1 MDDVELRQ
9 RILKIIQ
16 ERSDE
21 KLGRLCTL
29 EFIFRQFGVGG
40 NFIIRIKT
48 IKLRAEIQSALSQL
62 SHDGKI
68 MRFQITHFYQ
78 ETIHDK
84 KLSIDKLTVEKSF
97 WVSGY
102 VPIDYDEV
110 LHRCYERNRK
120 TKHNSLDE
128 LKKIYF

>member
-62 SHDGKI
+62 SPDGKI

-102 VPIDYDEV
+102 VPIDYDET
-110 LHRCYERNRK
+110 LHRCYDKNSK
-120 TKHNSLDE
+120 SKHSSFEE
-128 LKKIYF
+128 LKKEYF